1 MKGCHG
7 SSVAAFLLIVM
18 RKIFLFFLPLL
29 LTGCFHHGENDAK
42 KAVDSF
48 SVAYFNWRFKDAL
61 PFVTSESARWLR
73 FAASQ
78 VNQEDVDSLRSKRY
92 AADVRVEDV
101 SSIDDTTKLAT
112 VIVKDFIAM
121 DSIGREPR
129 TIPVDTFHI
138 RVTLTNGFWR
148 VHLRRLP

>member
-1 MKGCHG
+1 M
-7 SSVAAFLLIVM
+7 AAFLLIVM

-42 KAVDSF
+42 EIVDSF

-61 PFVTSESARWLR
+61 PFVTPQSAQWLR

-78 VNQEDVDSLRSKRY
+78 VVQEDVDSLRSKRY

-101 SSIDDTTKLAT
+101 CSIDDTTKMAT

-148 VHLRRLP
+148 IYLRRLP